1 MLNKSILYLLYCYLV
16 CLITLLYSIFK
27 IANLSSDWLKA
38 TYFDI
43 EINVPYHLERHVYLI
58 DKQERNVGLSIEQ
71 LEERRQEA
79 LVQYAQTEPKR
90 LKMNVFLDIP
100 YLFMVLATLGV
111 HVGFL
116 FLHKKKD

>member
-1 MLNKSILYLLYCYLV
+1 MLKINKLHGHTSPACWILAL
-16 CLITLLYSIFK
+16 FD

-58 DKQERNVGLSIEQ
+58 DKQERNAGLSIEQ

-79 LVQYAQTEPKR
+79 LAQY
-90 LKMNVFLDIP
+90 LKQNQN
-100 YLFMVLATLGV
+100 G
-111 HVGFL
+111 
-116 FLHKKKD
+116 

>member
-1 MLNKSILYLLYCYLV
+1 MLNESILYLLYCYLV

-90 LKMNVFLDIP
+90 LKMNVFLDLP
-100 YLFMVLATLGV
+100 YLFIVLATLGV

>member
-90 LKMNVFLDIP
+90 LKMNVFLDLP
-100 YLFMVLATLGV
+100 YLFIVLATLGV

>member
-58 DKQERNVGLSIEQ
+58 DKQERNAGLSIEQ

-90 LKMNVFLDIP
+90 LKMNVFLDLP
-100 YLFMVLATLGV
+100 YLFIVLATLGV

-116 FLHKKKD
+116 FLHKKKG